1 MAYQVLARKWRPQV
15 FEEVIG
21 QIHIARALQNAVKVR
36 KIAHAYLFSGPR
48 GVGKTTMA
56 RILAKTLNCVEG
68 PTPTPCNRC
77 ASCQEITGGQSVDV
91 LEIDGASNTGVD
103 DVRELRE
110 MVKYVPFQGKYKVYI
125 IDEVHMLSNP
135 AFNALLKTLEEPPVH
150 IVFIF
155 ATTESH
161 KIPSTIRSRCQHFQF
176 KRISRRDMADRLN
189 HIATQEGIKIGEPEL
204 FLLAKGADGSM
215 RDALGLLDQ
224 VLAYGGP
231 HVCQEDLLTIIGVVA
246 RPQILA
252 MVQAIQQKDAS
263 RAVAQVRELV
273 DQGHDLRQFCHE
285 LVETVRDLLMF
296 KITKQPE
303 TLVECP
309 LEEIEELKILSQGF
323 STEELQWLFNIFSQ
337 TYEEIKNFFYPPF
350 LLELVVIRAARID
363 PVEPL
368 GTILEKVMALEKRLQ
383 DSADMAL
390 PASSSSKQDTKS
402 SPQPQDLSN
411 TGNATIKE
419 GTLENSTPDISGQ
432 WQKVVQT
439 VKAQRPYL
447 ASYLDQGVLINFTD
461 DELII
466 GYPKTSSFFIELIHK
481 EENISLITSLLKGVF
496 NRSLKFKAILIES
509 LPASEKA
516 TKGNQQTSPRAT
528 APGDIHPV
536 VKEALKILGGE
547 IVDPKT

>member
-1 MAYQVLARKWRPQV
+1 
-15 FEEVIG
+15 
-21 QIHIARALQNAVKVR
+21 
-36 KIAHAYLFSGPR
+36 
-48 GVGKTTMA
+48 
-56 RILAKTLNCVEG
+56 
-68 PTPTPCNRC
+68 
-77 ASCQEITGGQSVDV
+77 
-91 LEIDGASNTGVD
+91 
-103 DVRELRE
+103 
-110 MVKYVPFQGKYKVYI
+110 
-125 IDEVHMLSNP
+125 
-135 AFNALLKTLEEPPVH
+135 
-150 IVFIF
+150 
-155 ATTESH
+155 
-161 KIPSTIRSRCQHFQF
+161 
-176 KRISRRDMADRLN
+176 
-189 HIATQEGIKIGEPEL
+189 
-204 FLLAKGADGSM
+204 GADGSM

-231 HVCQEDLLTIIGVVA
+231 HVRQEDLLTIMGVVD
-246 RPQILA
+246 RPQVLA
-252 MVQAIQQKDAS
+252 MVQAIQQKNAS

-285 LVETVRDLLMF
+285 LVETIRDLLMF

-368 GTILEKVMALEKRLQ
+368 GTILEKVVALEKRLQ
-383 DSADMAL
+383 DSADMVL
-390 PASSSSKQDTKS
+390 PVSSSNKQDTKS

-432 WQKVVQT
+432 WQKVIQT

-447 ASYLDQGVLINFTD
+447 ASYLDQGILMNFTD

-481 EENISLITSLLKGVF
+481 EENISLITSLLKGIF
-496 NRSLKFKAILIES
+496 NKSLKFKAILVES

-516 TKGNQQTSPRAT
+516 TKGNQQTLPRTT